1 MKKFRLTPILMLLLC
16 GTVFMASSCNKK
28 CELEAKE
35 GFTVVGTDADCYY
48 NPVSTEPETTYKLGD
63 LYSAGGVKG
72 IVFAV
77 SADKKH
83 GSILAIE
90 YITAAEYQWATLNEV
105 TGATDTLDGAKNM
118 AAVKA
123 MANWA
128 TNYPAFKYWDAK
140 GFYIPAKNELRTI
153 FNNYSPI
160 KSAVEKNGGSFDY
173 LNNGTLYSSSEVSN
187 SKFYAMDYL
196 NNVAYFIE
204 FPKLGGTQNFI
215 LLGVAKF

>member
-1 MKKFRLTPILMLLLC
+1 MLLFC

-48 NPVSTEPETTYKLGD
+48 NPVSTEPETTYKVGD
-63 LYSAGGVKG
+63 LYSIGGVKG

-90 YITAAEYQWATLNEV
+90 SITAAQYQWATVDEV

-118 AAVKA
+118 AAIKL
-123 MANWA
+123 MPDWA
-128 TNYPAFKYWDAK
+128 TNYPAFKYWDTK
-140 GFYIPAKNELRTI
+140 GFYIPAKNELKTI
-153 FNNYSPI
+153 FNNYAII
-160 KSAVEKNGGSFDY
+160 KTAVEKNGGSFDY
-173 LNNGTLYSSSEVSN
+173 LNTGSIVSSTESAN
-187 SKFYAMDYL
+187 DRFYYL
-196 NNVAYFIE
+196 VYTNNEIFFNVRIKTVLS
-204 FPKLGGTQNFI
+204 PSVIT
-215 LLGVAKF
+215 LGVRKF

>member
-1 MKKFRLTPILMLLLC
+1 
-16 GTVFMASSCNKK
+16 
-28 CELEAKE
+28 
-35 GFTVVGTDADCYY
+35 Y
-48 NPVSTEPETTYKLGD
+48 NPVSTEPETTYKEGD
-63 LYSAGGVKG
+63 LYSVSGVKG

-90 YITAAEYQWATLNEV
+90 SITATQYKWATVKEV

-118 AAVKA
+118 AAIKT

-153 FNNYSPI
+153 FNNYTTI
-160 KSAVEKNGGSFDY
+160 KTAVEKEGGSFNFTGSSGGNSIFASTEANQNECTRLFY
-173 LNNGTLYSSSEVSN
+173 SNGVVG
-187 SKFYAMDYL
+187 FM
-196 NNVAYFIE
+196 AYN
-204 FPKLGGTQNFI
+204 KVVQGSDLFI
-215 LLGVAKF
+215 LGVKKF